1 MVNPLASYDKFTEF
15 QKWKLFSY
23 ARSNAQ
29 TIVMCHILAIY
40 LSPSG
45 LKHHLAQTSGPDQGH
60 RGDLPS
66 PRSPAKLSVS
76 LRIPSRVGIPQH
88 A

>member
-1 MVNPLASYDKFTEF
+1 MLVVMHKPYFGHISVPLWIKT
-15 QKWKLFSY
+15 
-23 ARSNAQ
+23 
-29 TIVMCHILAIY
+29 
-40 LSPSG
+40 P
-45 LKHHLAQTSGPDQGH
+45 HLAQTSGPDQGH

-76 LRIPSRVGIPQH
+76 LRIPRRVGIPQH